1 MGQSYAGFQGKKLIV
16 KQRGAV
22 AIETVFL
29 LPIVIILL
37 FAIVHY
43 SMIFFAT
50 TLFDYAA
57 KESIRSAM
65 SQVDENCYF
74 NVDGCSD
81 SDTLTLVSPVILDSA
96 TQVIQGVT
104 HGSGNSLGVLFG
116 VTLPARNE
124 LISVSA
130 IDGGGCCEVSITLD
144 NYRNTPFLPLN
155 VIDGLLP
162 GDTSVFPDAITATA
176 VLKLN

>member
-104 HGSGNSLGVLFG
+104 HGSVNSLGVLFG

-124 LISVSA
+124 LISAAVKWL
-130 IDGGGCCEVSITLD
+130 V
-144 NYRNTPFLPLN
+144 
-155 VIDGLLP
+155 P
-162 GDTSVFPDAITATA
+162 GAWLALRRVGDKAVVVFR
-176 VLKLN
+176 VLKCESPRSKGVAG